1 MDGLILVLTALAGCL
16 MPVQPAVN
24 AVTAVYMNSPYLAS
38 FFSFLTGTVAL
49 GLLCLAMRLPW
60 PGGRVVAD
68 LPWWAWTAGAM
79 GAFFVT
85 MTIVAVPRL
94 GTMSVMALLIAGQMA
109 ASLVM
114 DHYGWL
120 GVASQPISPGRIAG
134 AVLLF
139 AGVILI
145 RKF

>member
-1 MDGLILVLTALAGCL
+1 

-49 GLLCLAMRLPW
+49 GLLCLALRLPW
-60 PGGRVVAD
+60 PDGKIVAG
-68 LPWWAWTAGAM
+68 LPWWAWTAGPM

-94 GTMSVMALLIAGQMA
+94 GTMSVMALLIAGQMTV
-109 ASLVM
+109 SLVM
-114 DHYGWL
+114 DHYGLL
-120 GVASQPISPGRIAG
+120 GVAPQPITLWRILG

-139 AGVILI
+139 VGVVLI

>member
-1 MDGLILVLTALAGCL
+1 MDGLILALTALAGCL

-49 GLLCLAMRLPW
+49 GLLCLALRLPW
-60 PGGRVVAD
+60 PDGKIVAG
-68 LPWWAWTAGAM
+68 LPWWAWTAGPM

-94 GTMSVMALLIAGQMA
+94 GTMSVMALLIAGQMTV
-109 ASLVM
+109 SLVM
-114 DHYGWL
+114 DHYGLL
-120 GVASQPISPGRIAG
+120 GVAPQPITLWRILG

-139 AGVILI
+139 VGVVLI